1 MAAPSLELVGHPS
14 TVLVV
19 DDEDSVLSVFE
30 KLLPRRGLKVQTATT
45 GEQALALIRGGRFG
59 CLLVDKNLPGIDGIA
74 VMREARKLQPYC
86 ACIMMTGFSSTA
98 SAVEALRLG
107 ATDYLEKP
115 FDNLDLVVQKI
126 EKALR
131 ARRAEAERDA
141 LFERI
146 KSFESELTRQT
157 EQVRQQH
164 TEIEMF
170 NKLLELRVRQA
181 NEDLQK
187 KCSILESCINNN
199 KDADYALLVHG
210 ESILEFVR
218 QVSLGDED
226 PIALAR
232 AAITRIER
240 RLEAHVGLIQHMLE
254 NEQEDE
260 RRRKA

>member
-1 MAAPSLELVGHPS
+1 MVPPSLELVGHPS

-19 DDEDSVLSVFE
+19 DDEDAVVAVFQ
-30 KLLPRRGLKVQTATT
+30 KLLPRRGLKVQTAGS
-45 GEQALALIRGGRFG
+45 GEQALSLLRTGRYG

-86 ACIMMTGFSSTA
+86 ACIMMTGYSSTA

-131 ARRAEAERDA
+131 SRRAESERDA

-146 KSFESELTRQT
+146 RSFESELTRQT
-157 EQVRQQH
+157 EQVRAQH

-170 NKLLELRVRQA
+170 NKLLEVRVRQA
-181 NEDLQK
+181 TEDLNR
-187 KCSILESCINNN
+187 KCEILESCLTNS
-199 KDADYALLVHG
+199 KDADYALMVHG
-210 ESILEFVR
+210 ESLLEFVR
-218 QVSLGDED
+218 KISLDDTD
-226 PIALAR
+226 PMAIAR

-240 RLEAHVGLIQHMLE
+240 RLEAHLGLIRHMLKTE
-254 NEQEDE
+254 GDE
-260 RRRKA
+260 RLKA